1 MTARRRQMTNFG
13 STGHCEWLYSEH
25 NQKLSRKDKNGGSVK
40 CEFGLCQGGT
50 EMKTLRVT
58 QAEFGRLVGMTRAR
72 INQLV
77 KSGLL
82 VDDGQG
88 LPLVESLK
96 RFYSFRAVKH
106 YVDTQ
111 PTSDYFQ
118 RVLKWL

>member
-1 MTARRRQMTNFG
+1 LTRQ
-13 STGHCEWLYSEH
+13 
-25 NQKLSRKDKNGGSVK
+25 DKNGGGVK
-40 CEFGLCQGGT
+40 FGFGECQGGN

-82 VDDGQG
+82 IDDGDG
-88 LPLVESLK
+88 LKLVDSLK
-96 RFYSFRAVKH
+96 RYYSFRAMKH

-118 RVLKWL
+118 RVLLWL

>member
-1 MTARRRQMTNFG
+1 
-13 STGHCEWLYSEH
+13 
-25 NQKLSRKDKNGGSVK
+25 
-40 CEFGLCQGGT
+40 
-50 EMKTLRVT
+50 MKSLRVT

-82 VDDGQG
+82 VDDGGG

-96 RFYSFRAVKH
+96 RFYSFRAMKH
-106 YVDTQ
+106 YVGTQ

-118 RVLKWL
+118 RILTWL